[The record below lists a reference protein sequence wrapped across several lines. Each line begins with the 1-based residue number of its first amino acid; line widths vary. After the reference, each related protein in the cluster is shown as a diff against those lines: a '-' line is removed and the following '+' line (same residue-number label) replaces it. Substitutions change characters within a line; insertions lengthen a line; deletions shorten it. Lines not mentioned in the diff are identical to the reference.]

1 MQVRSV
7 SQVTREIKT
16 LIDGQPWLADLWVA
30 GQVST
35 FHRASSGHWYFTL
48 IDEES
53 ELRCVIWKGLAA
65 RVPRMPA
72 QGEMVDAHGYLSVYE
87 RGGYYQFYADTLEP
101 AGIGALWEQFARLKA
116 RLEAEGLFDSER
128 KRPLPLRPRRIGV
141 VTSPTGAALQDIL
154 KVLRGRYPLVEVVV
168 SPTLVQG
175 QEAPEGIA
183 RAIERLNGRPDVDLI
198 IVARGG
204 GSLEDLWSFNDER
217 VARAIA
223 GTRVPVVTGIGHET
237 DITIAD
243 LVADVRAPTPTAA
256 AATVVPDG
264 VALRAWVHGAPF
276 RLQAALDAR
285 IAELRGRL
293 AQDRRLLRT
302 LHPMRLIA
310 ERRQRLD
317 DRLQRL
323 TAMTRHGMSLQ
334 RAALDTRVARLN
346 GLDARQVLG
355 RGYAL
360 VQLRSTGER
369 LGSVHQVGPGDGLVI
384 EVRDGRVVARVFE
397 THPRQTTGG
406 DSAS

>member
-1 MQVRSV
+1 MQVMSV
-7 SQVTREIKT
+7 SQVTRQVKT
-16 LIDGQPWLADLWVA
+16 LVDGEPLLADLWVA

-48 IDEES
+48 IDAES

-72 QGEMVDAHGYLSVYE
+72 QGEMVDAHGYISVYE

-101 AGIGALWEQFARLKA
+101 SGIGALWEQFARLKA
-116 RLEAEGLFDSER
+116 RLEVEGLFNAER
-128 KRPLPLRPRRIGV
+128 KRPLPLRPRCIGV

-256 AATVVPDG
+256 AVAVVPDG
-264 VALRAWVHGAPF
+264 IALRAWVHGAPLV
-276 RLQAALDAR
+276 LQAGVSGR
-285 IAELRGRL
+285 ITRLRGQL
-293 AQDRRLLRT
+293 AHNQHLLRT
-302 LHPMRLIA
+302 LHPMRQVA
-310 ERRQRLD
+310 EKRQRLD
-317 DRLQRL
+317 DRHERL
-323 TAMTRHGMSLQ
+323 TATIRHRMSLQ
-334 RAALDTRVARLN
+334 RASLDIRVALLK
-346 GLDARQVLG
+346 GLDASQVLG
-355 RGYAL
+355 RGYAM
-360 VQLRSTGER
+360 VRVRSTGER
-369 LGSVHQVGPGDGLVI
+369 LGSVHQVGLGDGVAI
-384 EVRDGRVVARVFE
+384 EVRDGRLDARVIE
-397 THPRQTTGG
+397 THPRQATGG
-406 DSAS
+406 DSAI